1 LDLTDAPVTISS
13 RTIKLLAII
22 EVTLGIDD
30 FIREIARIFNEVIL
44 DSVLFLMSR
53 YAVLYIEVILGR
65 DACLNNRVPDGT
77 DGIVLR
83 LFN

>member
-1 LDLTDAPVTISS
+1 MDLTDALVTISS
-13 RTIKLLAII
+13 RTILPLAII

-30 FIREIARIFNEVIL
+30 FVREIVRTFIEVIL
-44 DSVLFLMSR
+44 DSVLLVMIRF
-53 YAVLYIEVILGR
+53 AVLYIEVILGR
-65 DACLNNRVPDGT
+65 DACLKARVPNDD